1 MENLALI
8 DSFSEFKDDKLI
20 DRVTLMAILED
31 VFRNALKK
39 KYGSDDNFDII
50 INPDKGDMEI
60 WRRRVIV
67 ADDDLDLE
75 NEEITLTEARKIE
88 ADFEIGEEVSEEV
101 KLIDLGRRAILALR
115 QNLISKIHEHD
126 NTNLYKQFKDIIGEI
141 YTAEVH
147 HVRPKVVILVDDE
160 GNEIVLPKE
169 KQIPS
174 DFFRKGDNVRGIIES
189 VELKGNKPQI
199 IMSRTSDKFLEKL
212 FEQEIP
218 EVFDGLIMVKNVV
231 RIPGEKAKVAVDSYD
246 DRIDPVGACVGMK
259 GSRIHGIVRELGN
272 ENIDVINYTNNIQL
286 YITRALSPAK
296 VSSVKINEETKRAEV
311 FLKLEEVSKAIG
323 RGGHNIKLAGLLTG
337 YELDVIREGA
347 SDNGEEDDI
356 ELTEFSDEIDEW
368 IIDEFAKIGL
378 DTARSVLN
386 QDVEDLVRRTDL
398 EEETILDVIKILKEE
413 FDN

>member
-60 WRRRVIV
+60 WRNRVVV
-67 ADDDLDLE
+67 ADGEVEDP
-75 NEEITLTEARKIE
+75 NQEISLSEARKIE
-88 ADFEIGEEVSEEV
+88 PDFEVGEDVSEEV
-101 KLIDLGRRAILALR
+101 KLIQLGRRAILALR

-126 NTNLYKQFKDIIGEI
+126 NTNLYKQFKDIIGDI

-147 HVRPKVVILVDDE
+147 HVSPKAVILVDDE

-199 IMSRTSDKFLEKL
+199 IMSRTSELFLEKL

-218 EVFDGLIMVKNVV
+218 EVFDGLIMVKKVV

-272 ENIDVINYTNNIQL
+272 ENIDVINYTTNTQL
-286 YITRALSPAK
+286 YISRALSPAK
-296 VSSVKINEETKRAEV
+296 VSSIKIDEANNRAEV

-337 YELDVIREGA
+337 YELDVIREGTA
-347 SDNGEEDDI
+347 AEDEDV
-356 ELTEFSDEIDEW
+356 ELTEFSDEIEAW
-368 IIDEFAKIGL
+368 IIEEFAKIGL

-386 QDVEDLVRRTDL
+386 QDVQDLVRRTDL
-398 EEETILDVIKILKEE
+398 EEETILEVVRILKEE
-413 FDN
+413 FED

>member
-39 KYGSDDNFDII
+39 KFGSDDNFDII

-88 ADFEIGEEVSEEV
+88 PDFEIGEEVSEEV

-126 NTNLYKQFKDIIGEI
+126 NTNLYKQFKDLIGDI

-147 HVRPKVVILVDDE
+147 HVRPRVVILVDDE

-199 IMSRTSDKFLEKL
+199 IMSRTSEKFLEKL

-272 ENIDVINYTNNIQL
+272 ENIDVINYTSNIQL

-296 VSSVKINEETKRAEV
+296 VSSIKINEETKRAEV

-323 RGGHNIKLAGLLTG
+323 RGGHNIKLAGQLTG
-337 YELDVIREGA
+337 YELDVIREGNIA
-347 SDNGEEDDI
+347 EEEDDV
-356 ELTEFSDEIDEW
+356 ELTEFSDEIEAW
-368 IIDEFAKIGL
+368 VIEEFAKIGL
-378 DTARSVLN
+378 DTARSILK
-386 QDVEDLVRRTDL
+386 QDVDDLVRRTDL
-398 EEETILDVIKILKEE
+398 EEETILDVMKILKEE
-413 FDN
+413 FNS

>member
-8 DSFSEFKDDKLI
+8 ESFSEFKDDKLI

-67 ADDDLDLE
+67 ADEDLDLE

-88 ADFEIGEEVSEEV
+88 PDFEIGEEVSEEV

-126 NTNLYKQFKDIIGEI
+126 NTNLYKQFKDLIGEI

-147 HVRPKVVILVDDE
+147 HVRPRVVILVDDE

-174 DFFRKGDNVRGIIES
+174 DFFRKGDSVRGIIEN

-199 IMSRTSDKFLEKL
+199 IMSRTSEKFLEKL

-272 ENIDVINYTNNIQL
+272 ENIDVINYTTNTNL

-296 VSSVKINEETKRAEV
+296 VSSIKIDEENKRAEV

-337 YELDVIREGA
+337 YELDVIREGNVA
-347 SDNGEEDDI
+347 EEEDDV
-356 ELTEFSDEIDEW
+356 ELTEFSDEIDGW
-368 IIDEFAKIGL
+368 VIDEFAKIGL
-378 DTARSVLN
+378 DTARSVLK
-386 QDVEDLVRRTDL
+386 QDVSDLVRRTDL
-398 EEETILDVIKILKEE
+398 EEETILDVMRILKAE
-413 FDN
+413 FEN

>member
-1 MENLALI
+1 M
-8 DSFSEFKDDKLI
+8 D
-20 DRVTLMAILED
+20 
-31 VFRNALKK
+31 
-39 KYGSDDNFDII
+39 
-50 INPDKGDMEI
+50 I

-67 ADDDLDLE
+67 ADEDLDLE

-88 ADFEIGEEVSEEV
+88 PDFEIGEEVSEEV

-126 NTNLYKQFKDIIGEI
+126 NTNLYKQFKDLIGEI

-147 HVRPKVVILVDDE
+147 HVRPRVVILVDDE

-174 DFFRKGDNVRGIIES
+174 DFFRKGDSVRGIIEN

-199 IMSRTSDKFLEKL
+199 IMSRTSEKFLEKL

-218 EVFDGLIMVKNVV
+218 EVFDGLITVKNVV

-272 ENIDVINYTNNIQL
+272 ENIDVINYTTNTQL

-296 VSSVKINEETKRAEV
+296 VSSIKISEENKRAEV

-323 RGGHNIKLAGLLTG
+323 RGGHNIKLAGMLTG
-337 YELDVIREGA
+337 YELDVIREGNVA
-347 SDNGEEDDI
+347 DEEDDV
-356 ELTEFSDEIDEW
+356 ELSEFSDEIDGW
-368 IIDEFAKIGL
+368 VIDEFAKIGL
-378 DTARSVLN
+378 DTARSVLK
-386 QDVEDLVRRTDL
+386 QDIADLVRRTDL
-398 EEETILDVIKILKEE
+398 EEETIREVMRILKEE
-413 FDN
+413 FES